1 MPDHTPQQNADLNQ
15 REALK
20 QSEHDATVEQPE
32 NFKDRAIDDKIVEI
46 GSDKTKAP
54 IKGLDTPEHPGG
66 GR

>member
-1 MPDHTPQQNADLNQ
+1 MPDHTPKQNADLNQ

-32 NFKDRAIDDKIVEI
+32 NFKDRAIDDQLVEI
-46 GSDKTKAP
+46 GPDKTKAP

>member
-1 MPDHTPQQNADLNQ
+1 MPDHTPQSNADLNQ

-32 NFKDRAIDDKIVEI
+32 NFKDRAIDDKLVEV
-46 GSDKTKAP
+46 GADKTHAP